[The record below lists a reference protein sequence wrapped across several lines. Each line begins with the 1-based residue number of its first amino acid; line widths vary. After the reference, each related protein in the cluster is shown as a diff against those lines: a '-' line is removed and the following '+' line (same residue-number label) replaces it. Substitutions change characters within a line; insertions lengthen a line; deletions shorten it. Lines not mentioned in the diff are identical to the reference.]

1 MRLLLCHDG
10 DGAPSIPRLLLLS
23 ERTALTAFLR
33 GRPCGKRS
41 GHAMASADYFP
52 SRPKGRFT
60 SRSKIAG
67 SRHPPLRSGR
77 CRFARRCRSGPPAA
91 FRRHEGRD
99 ERDQP
104 DQGKPP

>member
-1 MRLLLCHDG
+1 MTLVLCP

-60 SRSKIAG
+60 SRGKIAG
-67 SRHPPLRSGR
+67 FHHPTLRYGR
-77 CRFARRCRSGPPAA
+77 CRCARRCRSGPPAA

-99 ERDQP
+99 ERGRS